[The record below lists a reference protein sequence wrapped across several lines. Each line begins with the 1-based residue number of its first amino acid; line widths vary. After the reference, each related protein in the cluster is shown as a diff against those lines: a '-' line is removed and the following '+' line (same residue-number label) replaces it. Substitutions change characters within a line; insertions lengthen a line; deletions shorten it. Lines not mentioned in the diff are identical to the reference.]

1 MSESSRNKILRKN
14 SQNKKF
20 QAKEETSDDYKEL
33 SSNQI
38 LYNKEYNL
46 RVLVKTVN
54 ENKNGPIVS
63 SAYDKIEKNF
73 EKYLNSKTAKYFI
86 KGGDGDDI
94 RQEGRLG
101 LHKAIRDFDE
111 KRGMSFVGFACMCI
125 ERHLVSTIKRGLRN
139 KTEILNESQS
149 LDQKIFLGEGEDD
162 DTTLKDIICD
172 ENALNPEDNFI
183 DKDQY
188 NILKG
193 ALFGRLTA
201 MERCVTDEYLRG
213 YSYKTIA
220 RRLDIKPKSVDNAIS
235 RVKNKAQ
242 ELDLDNL

>member
-111 KRGMSFVGFACMCI
+111 KRGMSFM
-125 ERHLVSTIKRGLRN
+125 
-139 KTEILNESQS
+139 
-149 LDQKIFLGEGEDD
+149 
-162 DTTLKDIICD
+162 
-172 ENALNPEDNFI
+172 
-183 DKDQY
+183 
-188 NILKG
+188 
-193 ALFGRLTA
+193 
-201 MERCVTDEYLRG
+201 
-213 YSYKTIA
+213 
-220 RRLDIKPKSVDNAIS
+220 
-235 RVKNKAQ
+235 
-242 ELDLDNL
+242 